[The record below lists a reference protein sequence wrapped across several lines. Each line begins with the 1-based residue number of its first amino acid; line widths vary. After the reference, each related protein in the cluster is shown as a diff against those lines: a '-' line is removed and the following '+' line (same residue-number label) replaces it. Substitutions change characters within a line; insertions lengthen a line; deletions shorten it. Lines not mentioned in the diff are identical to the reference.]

1 MSYQILLVTSEK
13 DPVSVNVLKKL
24 VENYG
29 FKHEKDLGEI
39 QLYKSSKGSLAHVK
53 EDLLYVNCLDKYFK
67 SHIAVFISRHESKER
82 RPSLLVHATGNWTSQ
97 ALYGGKPYQVSY
109 TSATLLK
116 NAIDILAEKAEEY
129 GLTDKYHV
137 SLEATHH
144 GPTEMKTPLIF
155 IEIGS
160 TPSEWNDEK
169 AVNTLSEIVIE
180 LLQTKVPSKDYDYY
194 VGFGGP
200 HYAPE
205 FTKVML
211 RTDVAI
217 GHIAPGYVFPM
228 GVRNEVVQEA
238 FEKVIEKPCKALIQW
253 KGIKNPFRQNLVEF
267 LKEKEL
273 EVVRLDKIK
282 K

>member
-1 MSYQILLVTSEK
+1 MTYNILLVTSEK
-13 DPVSVNVLKKL
+13 DPVSVNVLKIL

-29 FKHEKDLGEI
+29 FKHEKNLEEI
-39 QLYKSSKGSLAHVK
+39 RLYSSSKGLLAHVK
-53 EDLLYVNCLDKYFK
+53 EDLLHVDCLDKYFK
-67 SHIAVFISRHESKER
+67 SCIAVFISRHESRER

-97 ALYGGKPYQVSY
+97 ALYGGKPHQLSY

-116 NAIDILAEKAEEY
+116 DAINTLMEKADEY
-129 GLTDKYHV
+129 DLSSRYSI

-144 GPTEMKTPLIF
+144 GPTEMHTPLIF

-160 TPSEWNDEK
+160 TPLEWNDEK
-169 AVNTLSEIVIE
+169 AVDVLSETVME
-180 LLQTKVPSKDYDYY
+180 LLRTKVPSKDYEYY

-211 RTDVAI
+211 KTNVAV

-228 GVRNEVVQEA
+228 GVKNEVILES
-238 FEKVIEKPCKALIQW
+238 FEKVVEKPCKALIQW
-253 KGIKNPFRQNLVEF
+253 KGIKNPFRQNLVEL
-267 LKEKEL
+267 LKENNI
-273 EVVRLDKIK
+273 EVLRLDKIRK
-282 K
+282 